1 MRKRVIYITFAPHY
15 VIIQHPLQVCN
26 TLYMK
31 EFLRVLRRFVPPYKK
46 YLALSIVFNVLSAI
60 LNIFSF
66 ATLIPILNILFKT
79 SDAAKP
85 VPYVAWGSAESIGQL
100 VDIIVNNLNYYIQRM
115 IVEWGAT
122 TTLLVVGLLLAFM
135 TMLKTLSYFL
145 SSAAI
150 IPIRTG
156 VVRDI
161 RNQMYRKITSLSLG
175 FFSEERKGDLI
186 ARMSGD
192 VQEVEGSI
200 MSSLDMLFKNP
211 VLIIAYFITLVV
223 VSWQLTLFTLIFVPL
238 FGWFMG
244 YVGRRLKQN
253 SIKAQALWSDTMSQV
268 EETLGGLRI
277 IKAFCAEDKMN
288 ARFDKVNSAY
298 RNDIMKVNI
307 RQQLAHPMSEFLG
320 TVMIVIVL
328 WFGGILVLN
337 NQVMQGPTFIY
348 YLVILYSII
357 NPLKDFSRAGY
368 NIPKGLASME
378 RIDKILKAE
387 IDIREKENPVHIS
400 SFEHQIEFRDVS
412 FRYGEQ
418 WVLRHINLTIR
429 KGQSVALVGQSGSG
443 KSTLVDLIPRYYDVQ
458 EGEVLIDGIN
468 VKDLGV
474 HDLRQLIGNVNQEA
488 ILFNDSF
495 YNNITFGVD
504 NATMHDVEEAARIA
518 NAYAFIMETEQ
529 GFDTNIG
536 DRGGRLSGG
545 QRQRVSIAR
554 AVLKNP
560 PILILD
566 EATSALDTES
576 ERLVQDALERLMK
589 TRTTVAIAH
598 RLSTIKNADEIC
610 VLHEGRIVERG
621 THEELL
627 AIDGY
632 YRKLNDMQS
641 L

>member
-1 MRKRVIYITFAPHY
+1 
-15 VIIQHPLQVCN
+15 
-26 TLYMK
+26 MK
-31 EFLRVLRRFVPPYKK
+31 EFLQILRRFIPPYKR
-46 YLALSIVFNVLSAI
+46 YLVLTVVFNILSAL

-66 ATLIPILNILFKT
+66 AALIPILQILFRTKGT
-79 SDAAKP
+79 GTATELMPWSFDHIKDVLANNADY
-85 VPYVAWGSAESIGQL
+85 YVTQL
-100 VDIIVNNLNYYIQRM
+100 IASV
-115 IVEWGAT
+115 GAT
-122 TTLLVVGLLLAFM
+122 TTLLLIGLFLAF
-135 TMLKTLSYFL
+135 TTFLKTGAYFL
-145 SSAAI
+145 SSATI

-161 RNQMYRKITSLSLG
+161 RNQLYRKITALPLG
-175 FFSEERKGDLI
+175 FFSEERKGDII

-192 VQEVEGSI
+192 VQEVESSI

-211 VLIIAYFITLVV
+211 ILIIAYFSALLFI
-223 VSWQLTLFTLIFVPL
+223 SWQLTLFTLVFVPI

-244 YVGRRLKQN
+244 FVGRKLKKK

-277 IKAFCAEDKMN
+277 IKAFCAEEKMN
-288 ARFDKVNSAY
+288 SRFDKTNTDY
-298 RNDIMKVNI
+298 RNAVQRVNI
-307 RQQLAHPMSEFLG
+307 RQQMAHPMSEFLG
-320 TVMIVIVL
+320 TVLIIIVL
-328 WFGGILVLN
+328 WVGGILVLDR
-337 NQVMQGPTFIY
+337 QILSGPTFIY
-348 YLVILYSII
+348 YLVMLYSII
-357 NPLKDFSRAGY
+357 NPLKDFSKAGY

-378 RIDKILKAE
+378 RVDKILMAE
-387 IDIREKENPVHIS
+387 NTIKEADKPKHIA
-400 SFEHQIEFRDVS
+400 SFEHQIEFRNVS
-412 FRYGEQ
+412 FRYGEH
-418 WVLRHINLTIR
+418 WVLRNINLVIP
-429 KGQSVALVGQSGSG
+429 KGKTVALVGQSGSG

-468 VKDLGV
+468 VKELGI

-495 YNNITFGVD
+495 KGNITFGVEH
-504 NATMHDVEEAARIA
+504 ATQEQIEQAARIA
-518 NAYAFIMETEQ
+518 NAHDFIMQTEQ
-529 GFDTNIG
+529 GYDTNIG

-554 AVLKNP
+554 AILKNP

-610 VLHEGRIVERG
+610 VMHEGRIVERG
-621 THEELL
+621 SHEELL
-627 AIDGY
+627 AQDGY
-632 YRKLNDMQS
+632 YKRLHDMQA
-641 L
+641 

>member
-1 MRKRVIYITFAPHY
+1 
-15 VIIQHPLQVCN
+15 
-26 TLYMK
+26 MK
-31 EFLRVLRRFVPPYKK
+31 EFLQVLRRFVPPYKK
-46 YLALSIVFNVLSAI
+46 YLVLTVVFNILSAV

-66 ATLIPILNILFKT
+66 MAIIPILQILFKT
-79 SDAAKP
+79 QAAS
-85 VPYVAWGSAESIGQL
+85 VPAGLMDWGSGNMKDVLI
-100 VDIIVNNLNYYIQRM
+100 NNANYYIYEM
-115 IVEWGAT
+115 IRSMGAT
-122 TTLLVVGLLLAFM
+122 TTLLVIGLFLAFM
-135 TMLKTLSYFL
+135 TFLKTGAYFL
-145 SSAAI
+145 SSATI

-161 RNQMYRKITSLSLG
+161 RNQLYRKITSLPLG
-175 FFSEERKGDLI
+175 FFSEERKGDII

-192 VQEVEGSI
+192 VQEIENSI

-211 VLIIAYFITLVV
+211 ILIVFYFATLLVI
-223 VSWQLTLFTLIFVPL
+223 SWQLTLFTLVIVPIM
-238 FGWFMG
+238 GWFMG
-244 YVGRRLKQN
+244 FVGRKLKQK
-253 SIKAQALWSDTMSQV
+253 SIKAQSLWSDTMSQV

-277 IKAFCAEDKMN
+277 IKAFCAEEKMN
-288 ARFDKVNSAY
+288 RRFDKINSEY
-298 RNDIMKVNI
+298 RENI
-307 RQQLAHPMSEFLG
+307 RRVNTRQQMAHPMSEFLG

-328 WFGGILVLN
+328 WFGGVLVLN
-337 NQVMQGPTFIY
+337 NMTLSGPTFIY

-357 NPLKDFSRAGY
+357 NPLKEFSKAGY

-378 RIDKILKAE
+378 RVDKILMAE
-387 IDIREKENPVHIS
+387 SNIKEPEHPVHITD
-400 SFEHQIEFRDVS
+400 FKNKIEFRNVS
-412 FRYGEQ
+412 FKYDQ
-418 WVLRHINLTIR
+418 KWVLRNINLTIE
-429 KGQSVALVGQSGSG
+429 KGKTVALVGQSGGG

-458 EGEVLIDGIN
+458 EGEVLIDGVN
-468 VKDLGV
+468 VKDMGL
-474 HDLRQLIGNVNQEA
+474 HDLRSLIGNVNQEA

-495 YNNITFGVD
+495 RNNISFGVD
-504 NATMHDVEEAARIA
+504 NATQKQIENAARIA
-518 NAYAFIMETEQ
+518 NAHDFIMESEH
-529 GFDTNIG
+529 GYDTNIG

-554 AVLKNP
+554 AILKNP

-576 ERLVQDALERLMK
+576 ERLVQDALEHLMK

-610 VLHEGRIVERG
+610 VIHEGEIVERG

-632 YRKLNDMQS
+632 YKKLNDMQT